1 MIKYVILIPSFND
14 WECLNLL
21 IPKIDQ
27 VLKNTNENVDV
38 LIVND
43 GSTKKN
49 HLVFKKISHLKK
61 IEVLNLRKNVKAQ
74 IAIATGLNFLKK
86 EKFQGGIIVMD
97 ADGQDDPE
105 YLIDIFKESKK
116 NPERTITINRS
127 KRDDELPFKILYQMY
142 LFLLFLLTFKYLKF
156 GVYSYLHSSSLDKI
170 LSTNDIHL
178 AYAASLAKHF
188 KNKNVIFA
196 PRKKRIL
203 GESQNNYKSLTH
215 YALKIISVF
224 RNQVL
229 INSIVLVFISFLLS
243 KLITSSALFLFILLG
258 LLFFNVIIFLLAYQ
272 INKSH
277 LVNDTLK
284 NIENIENLR
293 NELLK

>member
-27 VLKNTNENVDV
+27 ALKNTNENVDV

-49 HLVFKKISHLKK
+49 NLVFKKMSHLKK

-105 YLIDIFKESKK
+105 YLVDIIKQSKK
-116 NPERTITINRS
+116 NPERTITINRP
-127 KRDDELPFKILYQMY
+127 KRDDDLLFKILYQMY
-142 LFLLFLLTFKYLKF
+142 LILSFLLTFKYLKF

-170 LSTNDIHL
+170 FSTNDIHL

-243 KLITSSALFLFILLG
+243 KLITSSALFLFILLA

-277 LVNDTLK
+277 VVNDTLK

-293 NELLK
+293 NELL

>member
-27 VLKNTNENVDV
+27 ALKNTNENVDV

-49 HLVFKKISHLKK
+49 NLIFKKMSRLKK
-61 IEVLNLRKNVKAQ
+61 IEVLNLKNNVKAQ
-74 IAIATGLNFLKK
+74 IAIATGLNFLRK
-86 EKFQGGIIVMD
+86 EQFKGGIIVMD

-105 YLIDIFKESKK
+105 YLVDIIKQSKQ
-116 NPERTITINRS
+116 NPERTITINRT
-127 KRDDELPFKILYQMY
+127 KRDDELLFKILYQMY

-188 KNKNVIFA
+188 KNRNVIFA

-203 GESQNNYKSLTH
+203 GQSQNNYKSLTH

-224 RNQVL
+224 KNHVL
-229 INSIVLVFISFLLS
+229 VNSAALVFISFLLS
-243 KLITSSALFLFILLG
+243 KFIASSVLFLFILLA
-258 LLFFNVIIFLLAYQ
+258 LLFFNVIIFLLTYQ

-277 LVNDTLK
+277 IIKDTLM
-284 NIENIENLR
+284 NIENIENLI
-293 NELLK
+293 N

>member
-27 VLKNTNENVDV
+27 ALKNTNEEVDV

-49 HLVFKKISHLKK
+49 NLVFKKIAHLKK
-61 IEVLNLRKNVKAQ
+61 IEVLNLKNNVKAQ

-105 YLIDIFKESKK
+105 YLVDIFKESKK
-116 NPERTITINRS
+116 NPERTITINRT
-127 KRDDELPFKILYQMY
+127 KREDELKFKIFYQMY
-142 LFLLFLLTFKYLKF
+142 LFLSFLLTFKYLKF
-156 GVYSYLHSSSLDKI
+156 GVYGYLHSSSLDKI

-196 PRKKRIL
+196 PRKKRIF
-203 GESQNNYKSLTH
+203 GKSQNNYISLTY
-215 YALKIISVF
+215 YALKIISTF

-229 INSIVLVFISFLLS
+229 INSIALVFISFLLFNFN
-243 KLITSSALFLFILLG
+243 TSSPFFLFILLT

-277 LVNDTLK
+277 MVKDTLT
-284 NIENIENLR
+284 NIENVR

>member
-1 MIKYVILIPSFND
+1 MLKYVILIPSFND
-14 WECLNLL
+14 WECLNFL

-27 VLKNTNENVDV
+27 TLKNTNEEVDI

-49 HLVFKKISHLKK
+49 NLSFKKIFTLKK
-61 IEVLNLRKNVKAQ
+61 IEVLNLRNNVKAQ

-97 ADGQDDPE
+97 ADGQDDPA
-105 YLIDIFKESKK
+105 YLVDIIKETKK
-116 NPERTITINRS
+116 NPEKTITINRT
-127 KRDDELPFKILYQMY
+127 KRDDEIKFKILYQIY
-142 LFLLFLLTFKYLKF
+142 LFLSFLLTFKYLKF

-170 LSTNDIHL
+170 LSTNDINL

-188 KNKNVIFA
+188 KNRNIIFA
-196 PRKKRIL
+196 PRKRRIV
-203 GESQNNYKSLTH
+203 GKSQNNYISLTH

-229 INSIVLVFISFLLS
+229 INSAVFIFISLLLTNFKATSPFFLL
-243 KLITSSALFLFILLG
+243 ILFVF
-258 LLFFNVIIFLLAYQ
+258 LFFNIIVFLIANQ

-277 LVNDTLK
+277 TIKDTLT
-284 NIENIENLR
+284 NIENIKNLR
-293 NELLK
+293 S

>member
-1 MIKYVILIPSFND
+1 MSKYVILIPSFND

-49 HLVFKKISHLKK
+49 NLVFKKMSHLKK

-142 LFLLFLLTFKYLKF
+142 LFLSFLLTFKYLKF

-243 KLITSSALFLFILLG
+243 KLITSSALFLFILLA

-293 NELLK
+293 NELL

>member
-49 HLVFKKISHLKK
+49 NLLFKKMSHLKK

-142 LFLLFLLTFKYLKF
+142 LFLSFLLTFKYLKF

-188 KNKNVIFA
+188 KNKKAIFA

-243 KLITSSALFLFILLG
+243 KLITSSALFLFILLA

-277 LVNDTLK
+277 VVNDTLK

-293 NELLK
+293 NELL

>member
-49 HLVFKKISHLKK
+49 NLVFKKMSHLKK

-243 KLITSSALFLFILLG
+243 KLITSSALFLFILLA

-293 NELLK
+293 NELL

>member
-49 HLVFKKISHLKK
+49 NLVFKKIAHLKK

-97 ADGQDDPE
+97 GDGQDDPE
-105 YLIDIFKESKK
+105 YLVDIFKESKK
-116 NPERTITINRS
+116 NPERTITINRT

-142 LFLLFLLTFKYLKF
+142 LFLSFLLTFKYLKF

-203 GESQNNYKSLTH
+203 GESQNNFKSLTH

-243 KLITSSALFLFILLG
+243 KLITSSALFLFILLA

-277 LVNDTLK
+277 VVNDTLK

-293 NELLK
+293 NELL

>member
-27 VLKNTNENVDV
+27 ALENTNENVDV

-49 HLVFKKISHLKK
+49 NLVFKKMIHLKK
-61 IEVLNLRKNVKAQ
+61 IEVLNLKNNVKAQ
-74 IAIATGLNFLKK
+74 MAIATGINFLKK

-105 YLIDIFKESKK
+105 YLVNIIKESKK
-116 NPERTITINRS
+116 NPERTITVNRT
-127 KRDDELPFKILYQMY
+127 KREDELKFKIFYQMY
-142 LFLLFLLTFKYLKF
+142 LFLSFLLTFKYIKF

-178 AYAASLAKHF
+178 AYAASLEKHF

-229 INSIVLVFISFLLS
+229 VNSIILVFISFLFS
-243 KLITSSALFLFILLG
+243 KFITSPTFFLFILLP
-258 LLFFNVIIFLLAYQ
+258 LIFFNIIIFLLAYQ

-277 LVNDTLK
+277 LVKDNLT

-293 NELLK
+293 N

>member
-1 MIKYVILIPSFND
+1 MEIVKKQTLSETFSVYLDRRMVRIL
-14 WECLNLL
+14 LL
-21 IPKIDQ
+21 GIISGFPW
-27 VLKNTNENVDV
+27 V
-38 LIVND
+38 LIGSSLSLWLKED
-43 GSTKKN
+43 GLSRST
-49 HLVFKKISHLKK
+49 IGW
-61 IEVLNLRKNVKAQ
+61 A
-74 IAIATGLNFLKK
+74 GL
-86 EKFQGGIIVMD
+86 I
-97 ADGQDDPE
+97 
-105 YLIDIFKESKK
+105 
-116 NPERTITINRS
+116 
-127 KRDDELPFKILYQMY
+127 
-142 LFLLFLLTFKYLKF
+142 F

-243 KLITSSALFLFILLG
+243 KLITSSALFLFILLA

-293 NELLK
+293 NELL

>member
-1 MIKYVILIPSFND
+1 MIKYAILIPSFND

-27 VLKNTNENVDV
+27 ALKNTNENVDV

-49 HLVFKKISHLKK
+49 NLVFKKMSHLKK

-97 ADGQDDPE
+97 ADGQDDPK

-142 LFLLFLLTFKYLKF
+142 LFLSFLLTFKYLKF

-243 KLITSSALFLFILLG
+243 KLITSSAFFLFILLA

-293 NELLK
+293 NELL

>member
-49 HLVFKKISHLKK
+49 NLVFKKMSHLKK

-142 LFLLFLLTFKYLKF
+142 LFLSFLLTFKYLKF

-243 KLITSSALFLFILLG
+243 KLITSSALFLFILLA

-293 NELLK
+293 NELL

>member
-116 NPERTITINRS
+116 NPERTITINRT

-243 KLITSSALFLFILLG
+243 KLITSSALFLFILLA

-277 LVNDTLK
+277 VVNDTLK

-293 NELLK
+293 NELL

>member
-49 HLVFKKISHLKK
+49 NLVFKKMSHLKK

-116 NPERTITINRS
+116 NPEKTITINRT

-142 LFLLFLLTFKYLKF
+142 LFLSFLLTFKYLKF

-243 KLITSSALFLFILLG
+243 KLITSSALFLFILLA

-277 LVNDTLK
+277 VVNDTLK

-293 NELLK
+293 NELL

>member
-27 VLKNTNENVDV
+27 ALKNTNENVDV

-49 HLVFKKISHLKK
+49 NLVFKKMSHLKK

-116 NPERTITINRS
+116 NPERTITINRT

-142 LFLLFLLTFKYLKF
+142 LFLSFMLTFKYLKF

-178 AYAASLAKHF
+178 AYVASLAKHF

-243 KLITSSALFLFILLG
+243 KLITSSALFLFILLA

-277 LVNDTLK
+277 VVNDTLK

-293 NELLK
+293 NELL